1 MGFDVRRFDIYRKIP
16 KDLTQPTFIGAIIS
30 IGSCSFIAFLLLVEL
45 SSFIATETKNEMF
58 VDQAQPD
65 DKLLVRL
72 NVSLL
77 QMQCEFIGLDIQDE
91 LGRHEVG
98 FAENINKIPFN
109 NGAGCRFEGEFR
121 INKVPGNFHLSTHSA
136 QLQPQST
143 DFAHIIHNLTFG
155 EDIHVC

>member
-91 LGRHEVG
+91 LGRYVLCIH
-98 FAENINKIPFN
+98 FILIMNSIILWTATKLDLQ
-109 NGAGCRFEGEFR
+109 R
-121 INKVPGNFHLSTHSA
+121 I
-136 QLQPQST
+136 
-143 DFAHIIHNLTFG
+143 
-155 EDIHVC
+155 